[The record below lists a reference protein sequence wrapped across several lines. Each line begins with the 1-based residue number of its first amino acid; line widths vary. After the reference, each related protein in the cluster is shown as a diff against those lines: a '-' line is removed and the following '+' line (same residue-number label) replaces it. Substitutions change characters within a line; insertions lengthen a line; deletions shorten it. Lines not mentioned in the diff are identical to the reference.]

1 MQQAEEFRRRKEE
14 GQRLR
19 EEEELARRQEA
30 ERLQAEQE
38 RREAEERRRIEEF
51 YRRLEQEAEQRE
63 RRAEWRM
70 RRNNPGIKAKRRELQ
85 QEIAHRRWGN
95 NSTPGRS
102 TPVTVAAES
111 LTTRGGRG
119 IAVTNV
125 QITTDV
131 MGNFVVKFRDGEG
144 NELEDNL
151 EDIFNTLDTE
161 LQNRLATGSSFDQLP
176 VTVRSRICHVL
187 EFKMV
192 AAAASWQDGKK
203 ACDVM
208 PTHAVPSR
216 AENRQLNTQSSLG
229 DWFTEGEGV
238 GWTGERK
245 DSNGNNEAEDE
256 TDGWRRRGR
265 KDSQVKEDLVLI
277 YFTLLFP
284 FAKTRAVDPQLFF
297 ADPDPAVFSM
307 RIRCQLLFYDN
318 RIQLLQTCYK
328 ILFFVDSGLC
338 VLLYPEIFYIISQ

>member
-85 QEIAHRRWGN
+85 QEMAHRRWGN

-151 EDIFNTLDTE
+151 EEIFNTLDTE

-176 VTVRSRICHVL
+176 VTVRSRICHAL

-192 AAAASWQDGKK
+192 AAAAGNWQDGKT
-203 ACDVM
+203 ACDVT

-256 TDGWRRRGR
+256 TVQTVQN
-265 KDSQVKEDLVLI
+265 SQFYSYDLS
-277 YFTLLFP
+277 LF
-284 FAKTRAVDPQLFF
+284 AGSGSGTII
-297 ADPDPAVFSM
+297 PDPNTDPGKSSGSM
-307 RIRCQLLFYDN
+307 RIRNTASSAPGSLWEMPDSNPVCPRSLL
-318 RIQLLQTCYK
+318 CY
-328 ILFFVDSGLC
+328 
-338 VLLYPEIFYIISQ
+338 Q